1 MELLGDAVG
10 GEQRLTKRA
19 GVAHERIKLL
29 KGNSNDPE
37 LTGDDARHAVP
48 TKESRV
54 NEQIT
59 LAEGL
64 AILDELIQ
72 GYVRLAGRAR

>member
-1 MELLGDAVG
+1 
-10 GEQRLTKRA
+10 
-19 GVAHERIKLL
+19 
-29 KGNSNDPE
+29 

-48 TKESRV
+48 TKDSRGC
-54 NEQIT
+54 EQIT

-72 GYVRLAGRAR
+72 GYVRLAGRAK